1 MSTAK
6 NDKSKVG
13 EESSIDFTENQ
24 IITTEEINNQQT
36 KDKQKTKIQFPK
48 IKKEVLL
55 DPNIK
60 LMTKNEIDELYSYET
75 AICRIKLQN
84 LENEEI
90 IEGSGTGFF
99 CEIDDNNTLNIIIF
113 SQFEIF

>member
-1 MSTAK
+1 MSIAK
-6 NDKSKVG
+6 NGKSKVG
-13 EESSIDFTENQ
+13 KESSIDFTENQ
-24 IITTEEINNQQT
+24 IITSEEINNQQT
-36 KDKQKTKIQFPK
+36 KDKQKTNIQFPK

-55 DPNIK
+55 ENIK
-60 LMTKNEIDELYSYET
+60 PMTKNEIDELYSYET

-99 CEIDDNNTLNIIIF
+99 CEIDDNNTLNIILF
-113 SQFEIF
+113 SKFEIF

>member
-36 KDKQKTKIQFPK
+36 KDKQ
-48 IKKEVLL
+48 
-55 DPNIK
+55 
-60 LMTKNEIDELYSYET
+60 
-75 AICRIKLQN
+75 
-84 LENEEI
+84 
-90 IEGSGTGFF
+90 
-99 CEIDDNNTLNIIIF
+99 
-113 SQFEIF
+113 